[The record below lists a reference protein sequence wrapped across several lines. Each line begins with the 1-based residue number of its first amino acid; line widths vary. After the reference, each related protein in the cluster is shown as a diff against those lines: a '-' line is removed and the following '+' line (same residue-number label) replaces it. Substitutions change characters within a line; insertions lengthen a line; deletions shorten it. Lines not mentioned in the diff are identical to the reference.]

1 MPSTFTAEKS
11 VFREG
16 DRLYNTSILFWKIM
30 IIAFCGSSGSGK
42 STLVR
47 HIKALEYF
55 NGKEVRIKQEDDFL
69 TLRVVRI
76 ILGSK
81 LFLEYKEQKFF
92 NIPSTTLGSRLFSY
106 VVYLLYPLIVYFEF
120 LFDHI
125 YYEIIFREK
134 MLLSD
139 RYIYDYIVTF
149 KDALGVYNPVTRFL
163 YERFPRPY
171 LAIFIQINKA
181 TALER
186 NKNKIPGKI
195 TASAAFHEKILQ
207 SYSQIAEQVGMFVV
221 GGDKDLTVSVKKI
234 EKALVLKEKLLKI
247 KSISISGLD
256 GCGKTTLAENLTN
269 YADAL
274 GIRSR
279 VEHFYYR
286 GILHKF
292 VERLGQA
299 RRRNSANVVVRKKY
313 SFIWALLVY
322 LDSCLQY
329 LFTFI
334 TGPNLL
340 IFDRFFYDY
349 LVSFQQLQV
358 TGLWLFE
365 KFIPQAD
372 HKILLSCRPEIAHKR
387 KPESPIEYLRET
399 SRFYSQLA
407 NKHNIKVVEAERG
420 QEVVLEEALDSFA

>member
-1 MPSTFTAEKS
+1 
-11 VFREG
+11 
-16 DRLYNTSILFWKIM
+16 M

-42 STLVR
+42 SML
-47 HIKALEYF
+47 IKHVKVLEYF
-55 NGKEVRIKQEDDFL
+55 SDKEVKIKREDDFL
-69 TLRVVRI
+69 TFRAARK
-76 ILGSK
+76 ILGDK

-92 NIPSTTLGSRLFSY
+92 NKPSTTLGSRLFSY

-125 YYEIIFREK
+125 YYEIIFKEK
-134 MLLSD
+134 VLLSD

-149 KDALGVYNPVTRFL
+149 KDVLRVYNSVARFL

-171 LAIFIQINKA
+171 LAILIRINKA

-186 NKNKIPGKI
+186 NKNKIQGKI

-207 SYSQIAEQVGMFVV
+207 SYSQVAEQVGMFVV

-256 GCGKTTLAENLTN
+256 GCGKTTLAENLAN
-269 YADAL
+269 YTKAL

-292 VERLGQA
+292 IERLGWA
-299 RRRNSANVVVRKKY
+299 RKRNSTNVVMRKKH

-322 LDSCLQY
+322 FDSCLQY
-329 LFTFI
+329 LFTLI
-334 TGPNLL
+334 TRPNLL

-365 KFIPQAD
+365 KLIPQAD

-387 KPESPIEYLRET
+387 KPESPIEYLHET
-399 SRFYSQLA
+399 SRLYSQLA
-407 NKHNIKVVEAERG
+407 NKHNIKVVEVRRG
-420 QEVVLEEALDSFA
+420 QEVVLGKVIDSFV